1 MRRPRLGRLVSRI
14 VVAVA
19 AYAVLL
25 VGTSALDFDP
35 HPVRLA
41 LVVALGLAGLWLL
54 VDVAVDESLRWQPDP
69 ISLSVQAGRD
79 ARFDNYVR
87 VIEGHLTARE
97 PSPLLQERL
106 AALAASVLDQRYGL
120 DLDDPHAT
128 ALLGPDAMAVLRGP
142 AHRMS
147 LADVDQCVTR
157 IEEL

>member
-1 MRRPRLGRLVSRI
+1 MRRPRFGRLVSR
-14 VVAVA
+14 VGAAVA

-25 VGTSALDFDP
+25 AGTSALHFDP

-41 LVVALGLAGLWLL
+41 LVVALGLTGLWLL
-54 VDVAVDESLRWQPDP
+54 MDIAVDEGMRWQPEP
-69 ISLSVQAGRD
+69 ITLSVQAGRD
-79 ARFDNYVR
+79 ARFDSYVR

-120 DLDDPHAT
+120 DLDDPRAT
-128 ALLGPDAMAVLRGP
+128 ALLGPDALAVLRGP
-142 AHRMS
+142 AHRLS